1 MSNNSARRA
10 PESSSGAQLSRAS
23 SASSR
28 GVMIS
33 KARPIS
39 WRTRA
44 MNAAP
49 LTACRHAS
57 VATARTARGGRRSNR
72 AATACSASMA
82 RSIAASFSRPVAPSP
97 SPKRTTRLKLSTTRN
112 PSRAGM
118 PASMRQLLVPRSMA
132 AHIRS
137 ASRSV
142 GRSVGCPI
150 GRSGLDPPVM
160 AGGSADPPG
169 VWGSFR
175 MAASCLAFA
184 ASRKPNF
191 TARAPVPGAWL
202 RVATAHATS
211 RCSRAGATWRRWGIV

>member
-10 PESSSGAQLSRAS
+10 PESSSGAQLSNAS

-33 KARPIS
+33 KASPIS

-112 PSRAGM
+112 PSRMGT

-132 AHIRS
+132 AHMRS

-150 GRSGLDPPVM
+150 GRSGLDPARHGRTFCRS
-160 AGGSADPPG
+160 AGGVG
-169 VWGSFR
+169 VVPHGRIMFGFCCIAQAELHRSR
-175 MAASCLAFA
+175 SC
-184 ASRKPNF
+184 
-191 TARAPVPGAWL
+191 APRP
-202 RVATAHATS
+202 VAG
-211 RCSRAGATWRRWGIV
+211 RDRPC